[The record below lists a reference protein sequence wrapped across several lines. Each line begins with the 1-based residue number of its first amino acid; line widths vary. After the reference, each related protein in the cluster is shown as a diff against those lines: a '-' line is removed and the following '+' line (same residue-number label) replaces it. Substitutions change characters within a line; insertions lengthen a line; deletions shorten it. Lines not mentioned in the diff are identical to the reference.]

1 MSDGG
6 GGGGSG
12 GGDGAGDGGGGGGGP
27 KPSTDWKEK
36 IGSDEAVKHAELAR
50 RFVEMQQKKSKQHGN
65 GRALH
70 RRGLLGLRGELKVR
84 SGLPAHLAHGLFAP
98 PGAEAKPH
106 EVWIR
111 LSNGSADRQPDARP
125 DVRGFSLKVMGVSGE
140 GALGTP
146 AKEQDFAMIQFD
158 VFTFATSE
166 AFAGVV
172 LAASAGP
179 ISLLKHLIKQHGF
192 FGGLREAG
200 RLQKSF
206 GQPFRGFAVE
216 PFFTAAPIACGPYAV
231 KVRLRPAAQ
240 ATAADD
246 QARKEGW
253 RAAMGRHL
261 GAGPLRY
268 ELQLQAFVNERD
280 TPIED
285 PTVRWSEA
293 VTPFVTV
300 ADLEIPSQRVEGAA
314 AEAFDKQIEQTT
326 FDPWAA
332 LAAHRPLGE
341 IMRARKV
348 TYFASQQA
356 RGA

>member
-6 GGGGSG
+6 GGGGG
-12 GGDGAGDGGGGGGGP
+12 GGASGP
-27 KPSTDWKEK
+27 GPRPRPSVDWKEQ
-36 IGSDEAVKHAELAR
+36 IGAGEAVKHVELAR
-50 RFVEMQQKKSKQHGN
+50 RFVEMQLKKSKQHGN

-70 RRGLLGLRGELKVR
+70 RRGVLGLRGELTVR

-98 PGAEAKPH
+98 RGAERKPH
-106 EVWIR
+106 EVWVR
-111 LSNGSADRQPDARP
+111 LSNGSADRQSDARP
-125 DVRGFSLKVMGVSGE
+125 DVRGFSLKVLGVSGE

-158 VFTFATSE
+158 VFTFPTSE

-179 ISLLKHLIKQHGF
+179 ISLLRHMIKLHGF

-206 GQPFRGFAVE
+206 SQPFRGFAVE

-246 QARKEGW
+246 EARKEGW

-268 ELQLQAFVNERD
+268 ELQLQAFVNERE

-285 PTVRWSEA
+285 PTVRWSEEVA
-293 VTPFVTV
+293 PFVTV
-300 ADLEIPSQRVEGAA
+300 ADLELPSQRVEGAA
-314 AEAFDKQIEQTT
+314 AEAFDKQIELAT

>member
-1 MSDGG
+1 VSDGG
-6 GGGGSG
+6 GGGGSSG
-12 GGDGAGDGGGGGGGP
+12 GNGGGGGGGP

-36 IGSDEAVKHAELAR
+36 IGPDEAIKHAELAR
-50 RFVEMQQKKSKQHGN
+50 RFVEMQQRKSKQHGN

-70 RRGLLGLRGELKVR
+70 RRGVLGLRAELKVR

-98 PGAEAKPH
+98 SAAAAQPH
-106 EVWIR
+106 EVWVR

-125 DVRGFSLKVMGVSGE
+125 DVRGFSLKVLGVSGD

-158 VFTFATSE
+158 VFTFPTSE
-166 AFAGVV
+166 VFAGVV

-179 ISLLKHLIKQHGF
+179 ISLLRHLIKQHGF

-206 GQPFRGFAVE
+206 AQPFRGFAVE

-240 ATAADD
+240 ATAADE

-253 RAAMGRHL
+253 RAAMARHL

-293 VTPFVTV
+293 VAPFVTV
-300 ADLEIPSQRVEGAA
+300 ADLEIPSQPVEGEK
-314 AEAFDKQIEQTT
+314 AEAFDKQIENTT